1 MKKTESK
8 GKACAKCK
16 AELVPVAPVAHGDTA
31 STASGT
37 ASASSSSEGL
47 RDFEDAAWEMVGST
61 SNSTAAIE
69 ARLKAE
75 QKAPRKR
82 RMVGRSFSKT
92 MYPGATSSDSSSSVN
107 AKSATGGRSIC
118 NSAFVYPAVAIIVTV
133 LVTGAIMAALRREGA
148 NADEQLRTGLPKKA
162 TSSLTECPCNGGASS
177 TPADPEEDDVDSEQ
191 PDTTRHR
198 PTRRRRRR
206 SSVEH
211 STALGRGRTPD
222 GVRAEAAT
230 NASEATSS
238 SGTSEREPSNGVTT
252 TQRATEGKRHKT
264 ATRSHRR
271 RGGSGSTH
279 RSRRVDS
286 PTTATTLGKKYRST
300 TTVGDDQFS
309 EWAVRA
315 KGRNAVANTW
325 STTGDRIKNGKAKS
339 LKGAPVTKP
348 GNVSASRVEPPTERG
363 ADADVRRHQRDADG
377 TTRGKRRPKRRK
389 RPTSLRTR
397 RSKSAPVT

>member
-16 AELVPVAPVAHGDTA
+16 AELVPVAPIAHRDTA

-37 ASASSSSEGL
+37 ASASSSSDGL
-47 RDFEDAAWEMVGST
+47 RDFEDASWEATG

-75 QKAPRKR
+75 RKAR
-82 RMVGRSFSKT
+82 RSFSKT

-107 AKSATGGRSIC
+107 AKGATGGRSIC

-133 LVTGAIMAALRREGA
+133 LVTGAIVAALRREGA
-148 NADEQLRTGLPKKA
+148 YADEQLRTGLPKKA

-177 TPADPEEDDVDSEQ
+177 TSAEPEEDDVDSEQ

-222 GVRAEAAT
+222 GARAEAAT

-238 SGTSEREPSNGVTT
+238 SGTSEREPSNGVAT
-252 TQRATEGKRHKT
+252 TQPATEGKRHKT

-271 RGGSGSTH
+271 RGGSGSTR

-286 PTTATTLGKKYRST
+286 ATTAATLGNKYRST
-300 TTVGDDQFS
+300 TTVGDEKFL
-309 EWAVRA
+309 EWAVRE
-315 KGRNAVANTW
+315 KGRNVVANTR
-325 STTGDRIKNGKAKS
+325 STIGDRIENGKAKP
-339 LKGAPVTKP
+339 LKGAPVTKQ

-363 ADADVRRHQRDADG
+363 ADADERRPQRDADG
-377 TTRGKRRPKRRK
+377 STRG
-389 RPTSLRTR
+389 
-397 RSKSAPVT
+397 